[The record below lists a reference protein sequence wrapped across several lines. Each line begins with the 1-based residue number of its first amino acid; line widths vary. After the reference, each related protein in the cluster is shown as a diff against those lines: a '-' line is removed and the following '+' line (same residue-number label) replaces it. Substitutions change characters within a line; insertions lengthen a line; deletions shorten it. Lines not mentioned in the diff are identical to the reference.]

1 MIPGRVRKV
10 DLGQGDLGADAPPS
24 VRVASILAGHMRA
37 GAAPIGA
44 IAADILCKALEDRDI
59 CAVEGGRLKF
69 ALAVLEGYRMVI
81 TSPYAFKSEN

>member
-1 MIPGRVRKV
+1 M
-10 DLGQGDLGADAPPS
+10 
-24 VRVASILAGHMRA
+24 
-37 GAAPIGA
+37 
-44 IAADILCKALEDRDI
+44 DI